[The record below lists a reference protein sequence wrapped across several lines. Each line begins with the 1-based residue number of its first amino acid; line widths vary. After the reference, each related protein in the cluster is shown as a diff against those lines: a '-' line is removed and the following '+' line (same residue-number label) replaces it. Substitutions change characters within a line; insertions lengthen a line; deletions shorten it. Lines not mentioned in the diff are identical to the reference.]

1 MMDTRLYRF
10 DTPDLFLDYKHND
23 PDTFSQ
29 FSMHVH
35 NLYELDYIVSGRG
48 SYYVEGAEYPIF
60 SGCILL
66 IHPIDAHM
74 THVDIDSTY
83 ERVTI
88 QFSAEIL
95 SEIDPSGVLNEFIQS
110 LPAPQIAPPSET
122 EGFFKQLFTGI
133 RTLNGETAS
142 YQRQSILAILSTAL
156 FSLRRLLQISE
167 NANVS
172 MGVSVSDTIRNVI
185 VFINQHLTEDLSLDH
200 LCKQFNISKSYMNK
214 RFKEITGTTLWDYV
228 LIKRLTIAR
237 QKIHSGMS
245 IQEAFR
251 NSGFGDYS
259 NFYRCYVKRFGISP
273 KEDAAQDRRT
283 VIIS

>member
-1 MMDTRLYRF
+1 MDTRLYRF

-88 QFSAEIL
+88 QFSAE
-95 SEIDPSGVLNEFIQS
+95 
-110 LPAPQIAPPSET
+110 
-122 EGFFKQLFTGI
+122 
-133 RTLNGETAS
+133 
-142 YQRQSILAILSTAL
+142 
-156 FSLRRLLQISE
+156 
-167 NANVS
+167 
-172 MGVSVSDTIRNVI
+172 
-185 VFINQHLTEDLSLDH
+185 
-200 LCKQFNISKSYMNK
+200 
-214 RFKEITGTTLWDYV
+214 
-228 LIKRLTIAR
+228 
-237 QKIHSGMS
+237 
-245 IQEAFR
+245 
-251 NSGFGDYS
+251 
-259 NFYRCYVKRFGISP
+259 
-273 KEDAAQDRRT
+273 
-283 VIIS
+283 